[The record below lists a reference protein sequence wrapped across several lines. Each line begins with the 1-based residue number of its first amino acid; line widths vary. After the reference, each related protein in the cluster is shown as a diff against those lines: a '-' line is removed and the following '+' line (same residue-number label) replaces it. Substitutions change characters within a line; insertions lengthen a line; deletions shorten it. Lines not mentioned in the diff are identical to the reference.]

1 MTLWKDLT
9 ELEQL
14 QCIYS
19 DTYKDT
25 FGVRPRFISDENW
38 NNVEWLRQEVE
49 VLYSMNSQD

>member
-1 MTLWKDLT
+1 MRLWKDLT

-14 QCIYS
+14 QSIYS

-38 NNVEWLRQEVE
+38 NNVEWLRQEIE
-49 VLYSMNSQD
+49 ELYSMNSQD